1 MSKFYEFEVVF
12 EDKEDSTLRE
22 LGLPDNNKGHLD
34 SAMIDIE
41 EIQSY
46 YPCLKPGDSEK
57 IWTKLNM
64 KTTGEYFTIAIEYP
78 VFKEFHIKALLK

>member
-1 MSKFYEFEVVF
+1 MSKFYEFQVVF
-12 EDKEDSTLRE
+12 ENKEDATLRE
-22 LGLPDNNKGHLD
+22 LGLDDNNEGYLD

-46 YPCLKPGDSEK
+46 YRCLKPGDTEK

-64 KTTGEYFTIAIEYP
+64 KTTGEYFTIAMEYNE
-78 VFKEFHIKALLK
+78 FKEFFVKALLR